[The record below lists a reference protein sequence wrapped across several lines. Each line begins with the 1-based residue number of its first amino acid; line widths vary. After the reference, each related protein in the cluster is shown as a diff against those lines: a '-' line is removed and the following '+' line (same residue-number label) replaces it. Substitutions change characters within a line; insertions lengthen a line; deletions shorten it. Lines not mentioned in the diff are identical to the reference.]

1 MAVWLEV
8 ALLTFLA
15 IGGLVGGLAF
25 ITDRTGASIGARL
38 SWLDGT
44 PVSDF
49 LLPGL
54 FLLMVFAIG
63 SVVVIAG
70 LVWRPDPGVLR
81 RIDLALHHHWAWM
94 GAVAMGAALVAW
106 ILYELTIFPE
116 RMALQPMLLATGAAM
131 AALCGLPSM
140 RRYYAVPPSRGGDPR

>member
-1 MAVWLEV
+1 MGMEAITMRTRRQTGRPMAVWLEV

-15 IGGLVGGLAF
+15 IGGLVGGVAF
-25 ITDRTGASIGARL
+25 ITDRTGASIGAQL

-54 FLLMVFAIG
+54 FLLMAFAIG

-70 LVWRPDPGVLR
+70 LLWCPDPGVLR

-94 GAVAMGAALVAW
+94 GAVAMGRDARRLDPLRAHD
-106 ILYELTIFPE
+106 
-116 RMALQPMLLATGAAM
+116 
-131 AALCGLPSM
+131 LP
-140 RRYYAVPPSRGGDPR
+140 